1 VAILRLEL
9 AKLRGFV
16 NPADVFLAIHKQDPN
31 VFWLDRST
39 HPDEP
44 VSIIGSAGSILKL
57 GEDPLEEI
65 ANHLLKLRQ
74 SVVSFPEQEIPF
86 SFRPG
91 LVGYLGYEMLTGARD
106 SKSSEPVAELMVVDR
121 AMVFDHRDR
130 HMYFIGLFET
140 EAEFQN
146 WHRAALL
153 RLTLVGG
160 ELASYTQLTK
170 EPKIVSSKLRHSPE
184 KYLELINKCKEH
196 IASGDVYQLCLT
208 NQILIEHDAD
218 PLRTFLTLRDQNPAP
233 YGSYIKIG
241 QREIVSSSP
250 EQFLKVT
257 TDGKVSSK
265 PIKGTRP
272 RSLVPVEDELLAKEL
287 RDNQK
292 EQAENLMIVDLMRND
307 LGRVCEPGSVVVDK
321 LFDVESYA
329 TVHQLVS
336 TVTGT
341 LRSEHNAVTALASC
355 FPAGSMTGA
364 PKIKAIEIL
373 SKLEDGP
380 RGVYSGAI
388 GYLGFDGAA
397 DLGMTIRTLVF
408 EGKFATLGVG
418 GGITIDSN
426 PDQELE
432 ETMLKAQALLRTL
445 GGATWKH

>member
-1 VAILRLEL
+1 M
-9 AKLRGFV
+9 
-16 NPADVFLAIHKQDPN
+16 
-31 VFWLDRST
+31 
-39 HPDEP
+39 
-44 VSIIGSAGSILKL
+44 LK
-57 GEDPLEEI
+57 
-65 ANHLLKLRQ
+65 
-74 SVVSFPEQEIPF
+74 
-86 SFRPG
+86 
-91 LVGYLGYEMLTGARD
+91 GAREMGE
-106 SKSSEPVAELMVVDR
+106 SAELMIVDR

-140 EAEFQN
+140 EAEFHN

-160 ELASYTQLTK
+160 ELASYTQRTK
-170 EPKIVSSKLRHSPE
+170 EPKIISSKLRHAPD
-184 KYLELINKCKEH
+184 KYLELIDKCKQH

-208 NQILIEHDAD
+208 NQIHIEHDAD
-218 PLRTFLTLRDQNPAP
+218 PLKTFLTLRQQNPAP
-233 YGSYIKIG
+233 YGCYVKVG
-241 QREIVSSSP
+241 NREIVSSSP

-257 TDGKVSSK
+257 AEGKISSK

-272 RSLVPVEDELLAKEL
+272 RSQVPVEDELLAKEL
-287 RDNQK
+287 RENQK

-307 LGRVCEPGSVVVDK
+307 FGRICEPGSVTVEK

-341 LRSEHNAVTALASC
+341 LEQGQNAVTALEAC

-364 PKIKAIEIL
+364 PKIRAMEIL
-373 SKLEDGP
+373 EDLEAGS

-388 GYLGFDGAA
+388 GYLGFDGSA

-408 EGKFATLGVG
+408 EGNVASLGVG

-426 PDQELE
+426 PEQELQ
-432 ETMLKAQALLRTL
+432 ETMLKAEALLRTL
-445 GGATWKH
+445 GGTSWNH

>member
-1 VAILRLEL
+1 
-9 AKLRGFV
+9 
-16 NPADVFLAIHKQDPN
+16 
-31 VFWLDRST
+31 
-39 HPDEP
+39 
-44 VSIIGSAGSILKL
+44 
-57 GEDPLEEI
+57 
-65 ANHLLKLRQ
+65 
-74 SVVSFPEQEIPF
+74 
-86 SFRPG
+86 
-91 LVGYLGYEMLTGARD
+91 VGYLGYEMLTGARD
-106 SKSSEPVAELMVVDR
+106 SQSSEQVAELMVVDR

-257 TDGKVSSK
+257 TDRKVSSK

>member
-16 NPADVFLAIHKQDPN
+16 NPADIFISIHKDDPN
-31 VFWLDRST
+31 TFWLDRST

-44 VSIIGSAGSILKL
+44 VSIIGSAGSTLAL
-57 GEDPLEEI
+57 GNNPLEAI
-65 ANHLLKLRQ
+65 NIHLANIKNSIQ
-74 SVVSFPEQEIPF
+74 SYPEAEIPF

-91 LVGYLGYEMLTGARD
+91 LVGYLGYEMLKGAREMGG
-106 SKSSEPVAELMVVDR
+106 SAELMIVDR

-160 ELASYTQLTK
+160 ELASYTQRTK
-170 EPKIVSSKLRHSPE
+170 EPKILSSKLRHSPD
-184 KYLELINKCKEH
+184 KYLELIDKCKQH

-218 PLRTFLTLRDQNPAP
+218 PLKTFLTLRQQNPAP
-233 YGSYIKIG
+233 YGCYVKVG
-241 QREIVSSSP
+241 NREIVSSSP

-257 TDGKVSSK
+257 AEGKISSK

-272 RSLVPVEDELLAKEL
+272 RSQVPVEDELLAKEL
-287 RDNQK
+287 RENQK

-307 LGRVCEPGSVVVDK
+307 LGRICEPGSVTVEK

-341 LRSEHNAVTALASC
+341 LQPGQNAVTALEAC

-364 PKIKAIEIL
+364 PKIRAIEIL
-373 SKLEDGP
+373 EDLEAGS

-388 GYLGFDGAA
+388 GYLGFDGSA

-408 EGKFATLGVG
+408 EGNVASLGVG

-426 PDQELE
+426 PEQELQ
-432 ETMLKAQALLRTL
+432 ETMLKAEALLRTL
-445 GGATWKH
+445 GGTSWNH

>member
-16 NPADVFLAIHKQDPN
+16 NPADIFISIHKDDPN
-31 VFWLDRST
+31 TFWLDRST

-44 VSIIGSAGSILKL
+44 VSIIGSAGSTLAL
-57 GEDPLEEI
+57 GNNPLEAI
-65 ANHLLKLRQ
+65 NIHLAKIKNSIQ
-74 SVVSFPEQEIPF
+74 SYPEAEIPF

-91 LVGYLGYEMLTGARD
+91 LVGYLGYEMLKGAREIGE
-106 SKSSEPVAELMVVDR
+106 SAELMIVDR

-160 ELASYTQLTK
+160 ELASYTQRTK
-170 EPKIVSSKLRHSPE
+170 EPKILSSKLRHSPD
-184 KYLELINKCKEH
+184 KYLELIDKCKQH

-218 PLRTFLTLRDQNPAP
+218 PLKTFLTLRQQNPAP
-233 YGSYIKIG
+233 YGCYVKVG
-241 QREIVSSSP
+241 NREIVSSSP

-257 TDGKVSSK
+257 AEGKISSK

-272 RSLVPVEDELLAKEL
+272 RSQVPVEDELLAKEL
-287 RDNQK
+287 RENQK

-307 LGRVCEPGSVVVDK
+307 LGRICEPGSVTVEK

-341 LRSEHNAVTALASC
+341 LQPGQNAVTALEAC

-364 PKIKAIEIL
+364 PKIRAIEIL
-373 SKLEDGP
+373 EDLEAGS

-388 GYLGFDGAA
+388 GYLGFDGSA

-408 EGKFATLGVG
+408 EGNVASLGVG

-426 PDQELE
+426 PEQELQ
-432 ETMLKAQALLRTL
+432 ETMLKAEALLRTL
-445 GGATWKH
+445 GGTSWNH